1 MRSDLVDLCLA
12 ALQGDLDATTCEWD
26 PRAALG
32 IVLAA
37 GGYPESYRK
46 GDVIS
51 GLDADAGLED
61 AKIFH
66 AGTRLADGDVVTSGG
81 RVLCAVALGDTV
93 TQAQA
98 RAYELADKIRWEG
111 VFYRRDIGW
120 RAVARE
126 T

>member
-1 MRSDLVDLCLA
+1 MIFGDTRVAFDILILPRDQLA
-12 ALQGDLDATTCEWD
+12 MVNAEKSFQL
-26 PRAALG
+26 
-32 IVLAA
+32 
-37 GGYPESYRK
+37 
-46 GDVIS
+46 
-51 GLDADAGLED
+51 GLDGEDELSYWWMETLSMMLNAGN
-61 AKIFH
+61 KY
-66 AGTRLADGDVVTSGG
+66 GTRLADGDVVTSGG